1 MQQTVAKFPSSGGQG
16 NTVVQHTPEDYRAFQ
31 AFLEEAS
38 GIVLGPGK
46 EYLVTSRLTR
56 LIREY
61 GFGALGEMI
70 RALQGGANPRLR
82 NDVIDAMTTNET
94 FWFRDPPHFRI
105 LTEEILPAAKSGRMR
120 IWSAACS
127 SGQEPYSLSMAV
139 QDFALRN
146 PGRLA
151 GGVEILGTDIAQS
164 ILNEARQG
172 VYCGMAAGRGL
183 SDEQRQR
190 YFSPEGDCLA
200 VRNEIR
206 QRVLFREFNLTRG
219 FDILG
224 RFDVIFCRNVLIYF
238 SSDMKREILGR
249 MARVLSPGGYLFLG
263 STESLT
269 GHSTEFE
276 MHSAHGGIVYRKK

>member
-1 MQQTVAKFPSSGGQG
+1 MPQAVAKLPTSGAQG
-16 NTVVQHTPEDYRAFQ
+16 ATVVEHTPEDYRAFQ

-61 GFGALGEMI
+61 GFASLAEMS
-70 RALQGGANPRLR
+70 RALQGGANSRLR
-82 NDVIDAMTTNET
+82 TDVIDAMTTNET
-94 FWFRDPPHFRI
+94 FWFRDPAHFRI
-105 LTEEILPAAKSGRMR
+105 LTEEILPAARNGRLR

-139 QDFALRN
+139 QDFLQRN

-164 ILNEARQG
+164 VLNEARQG
-172 VYCGMAAGRGL
+172 VYCGMAAARGL

-190 YFSPEGDCLA
+190 YFSPDGDCLS
-200 VRNEIR
+200 VRHEIR

-238 SSDMKREILGR
+238 SSEMKREILGR
-249 MARVLSPGGYLFLG
+249 MARILNPGGHLLLG

-269 GHSTEFE
+269 GHSTDFE
-276 MHSAHGGIVYRKK
+276 MRSAHGGIAYRRK